1 MKSQGRP
8 SILFVALNRHQS
20 QYFRRLGAN
29 LNDSYDIY
37 HIDYG
42 LPDFAGALIKPEL
55 PECVAFTSKE
65 LADIIRFLL
74 IKGKTRGFTGFRG
87 WMHSQSVLENRAYYA
102 TLYFYKYLCRVPIDL
117 VCVWNGIN
125 LPLAAA
131 IRVARKLGKQTIFFE
146 NGYLRDTTTLDPTG
160 VNYQN
165 SLVNKPRSF
174 YDAIVP
180 QAQLLAK
187 LYNTDPPIRNI
198 KSKWYQ
204 NLMKKQEKGQPEA
217 IILPE
222 HFLLLPFQ
230 VQDDTQ
236 VLLYSP
242 HFRTMDEL
250 VDCAV
255 NAVKQYN
262 SITGEDLWLVV
273 KEHPSDFGRAD
284 YSALKAR
291 YENDHIL
298 FLRFYPT
305 PDLIARSQGVIT
317 LNSTVGIESLAHH
330 KPVITLGNAFYNV
343 KGLVC
348 HVAQSEQLS
357 ACIPFINA
365 EPDHQ
370 LIDKFLYYLRYC
382 YLAEGSWH
390 QPNAQHFQ
398 SVREKIAKILQ

>member
-1 MKSQGRP
+1 MKNQDRP

-20 QYFRRLGAN
+20 RYFRQLGAN
-29 LNDSYDIY
+29 LNDSYNIY

-42 LPDFAGALIKPEL
+42 LSDFAGALIKPAL
-55 PECVAFTSKE
+55 PECVAFTAEE
-65 LADIIRFLL
+65 LAEIIRFLL
-74 IKGKTRGFTGFRG
+74 IKGKSRAFTGFRG
-87 WMHSQSVLENRAYYA
+87 WMHSPSVLENRAYYA

-131 IRVARKLGKQTIFFE
+131 ARVARKLGKQTVFFE

-180 QAQLLAK
+180 QPQLLAK
-187 LYNTDPPIRNI
+187 LYNTDPPLRQI

-204 NLMKKQEKGQPEA
+204 NLIKKQEKRQPEA

-222 HFLLLPFQ
+222 NFIFLPFQ

-242 HFRTMDEL
+242 HFKSMEQL
-250 VDCAV
+250 VDCV
-255 NAVKQYN
+255 VKALKQHN
-262 SITGEDLWLVV
+262 SITGANLWLVA
-273 KEHPSDFGRAD
+273 KEHPSDFGRVD
-284 YSALKAR
+284 YSALQAK
-291 YENDHIL
+291 YQNDNIL

-305 PDLIARSQGVIT
+305 PDLIAQAQGIIT
-317 LNSTVGIESLAHH
+317 LNSTVGIESLVHH

-343 KGLVC
+343 KDLVC
-348 HVAQSEQLS
+348 HVTQSEQLS
-357 ACIPFINA
+357 ASIPFINA

-370 LIDKFLYYLRYC
+370 LIDRFLYYLRYC
-382 YLAEGSWH
+382 YLAEGSWQ
-390 QPNAQHFQ
+390 QPNEQHFQ
-398 SVREKIAKILQ
+398 SVREKLAKILQ